1 MQRNVLRLQ
10 DFSWVDVLRVCVQK
24 VNLDQCIQQNVFV
37 DCSKKRN
44 RFTNIKINL
53 YYFKTIQIFWKN
65 GHIQI
70 GTRWWGM
77 AGVKAARH
85 QILTIW
91 ADLSY
96 WKQNTFK
103 LIKFQAIQIIRD
115 TFLTYFR
122 LPYLTLLFSFSRL
135 QAYSRLSTAQNDT
148 LVNHLSSP
156 CVILWRFRD
165 PPLRLGWNATRKTI
179 SAC

>member
-85 QILTIW
+85 QILTI
-91 ADLSY
+91 
-96 WKQNTFK
+96 
-103 LIKFQAIQIIRD
+103 RD